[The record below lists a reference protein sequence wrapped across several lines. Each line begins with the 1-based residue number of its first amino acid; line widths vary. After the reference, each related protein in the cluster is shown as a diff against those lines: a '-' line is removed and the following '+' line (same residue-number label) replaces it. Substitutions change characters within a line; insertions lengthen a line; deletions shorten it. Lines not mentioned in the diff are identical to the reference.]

1 MRKEVLFAVIFGI
14 ILGAI
19 ILFGI
24 RLANKSV
31 SNLNLNKET
40 ATPSSEPAGTLTKK
54 SFEIDSPQNHSVL
67 TEKVITLTG
76 RALPNS
82 TLAVISEV
90 DDLLIE
96 SSPEGTFSAQLN
108 LVGGENTLTV
118 TTLLK
123 DNLTESQ
130 SITVIQTNTLPEWK
144 TSHYFH

>member
-67 TEKVITLTG
+67 TEKVITLSG

-130 SITVIQTNTLPEWK
+130 SITVIQTNTLPE
-144 TSHYFH
+144 

>member
-24 RLANKSV
+24 RLANNSV
-31 SNLNLNKET
+31 NGLNFNPDS
-40 ATPSSEPAGTLTKK
+40 ATPSSEPAAPKVKK
-54 SFEIDSPQNHSVL
+54 TFEIISPQNHSVL
-67 TEKVITLTG
+67 TEKVISLSG

-82 TLAVISEV
+82 TLAITSEA
-90 DDLLIE
+90 DDLIIE

-108 LVGGENTLTV
+108 LIAGENTLTV

-123 DNLTESQ
+123 DNQTESQ
-130 SITVIQTNTLPEWK
+130 SLTVIQTNTLPE
-144 TSHYFH
+144 

>member
-130 SITVIQTNTLPEWK
+130 SITVIQTNTLPE
-144 TSHYFH
+144 